1 MYIREN
7 KPPQVGVSLLVEVK
21 ETKPGQQRVEKEMV
35 RAIHESHVH
44 LRTHGEAGVEVH
56 TW

>member
-35 RAIHESHVH
+35 RAIHESMS
-44 LRTHGEAGVEVH
+44 T
-56 TW
+56 